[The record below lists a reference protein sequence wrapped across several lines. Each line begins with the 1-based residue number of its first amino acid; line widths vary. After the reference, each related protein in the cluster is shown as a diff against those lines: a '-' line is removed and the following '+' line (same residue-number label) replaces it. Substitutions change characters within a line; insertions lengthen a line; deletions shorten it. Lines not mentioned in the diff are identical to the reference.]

1 LLLEKEESVELF
13 DDLLSGTI
21 SSDKEE
27 EIFKVSQTKMQRDI
41 IVYILF

>member
-1 LLLEKEESVELF
+1 MLLGNEVLFEQF

-21 SSDKEE
+21 SSDTEE
-27 EIFKVSQTKMQRDI
+27 EFFQVCQTKMQRDI

>member
-1 LLLEKEESVELF
+1 MLLDKEESVELF

-21 SSDKEE
+21 SSDTEE
-27 EIFKVSQTKMQRDI
+27 EIFQVCQTKMQRDI